1 MKGSRGVAAKGWG
14 SRPPTPEETPVQRIL
29 PPLHPLLI
37 AGIGVAVLT
46 AGWLLGL
53 GG

>member
-1 MKGSRGVAAKGWG
+1 M
-14 SRPPTPEETPVQRIL
+14 QRML

-46 AGWLLGL
+46 VGWLMGL
-53 GG
+53 AG